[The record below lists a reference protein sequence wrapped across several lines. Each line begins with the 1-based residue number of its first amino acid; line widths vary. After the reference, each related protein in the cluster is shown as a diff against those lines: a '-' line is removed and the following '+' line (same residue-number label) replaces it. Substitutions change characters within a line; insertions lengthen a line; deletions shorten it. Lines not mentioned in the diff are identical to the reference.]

1 VDAFRKT
8 VQTAYLKS
16 DYAAKWPRG
25 LLERI
30 NAVK

>member
-1 VDAFRKT
+1 
-8 VQTAYLKS
+8 VQDAYLKS
-16 DYAAKWPRG
+16 EYAEKWPRG